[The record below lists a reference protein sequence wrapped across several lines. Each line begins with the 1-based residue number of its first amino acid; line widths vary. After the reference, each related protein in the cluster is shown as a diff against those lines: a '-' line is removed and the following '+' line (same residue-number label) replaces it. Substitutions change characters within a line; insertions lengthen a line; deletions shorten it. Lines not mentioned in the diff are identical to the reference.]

1 MSTSGGGGYC
11 DCGDDEAFLAHA
23 MCDKCAATKAKSGD
37 PNSSPDA
44 ESLKRFPSDAKERAE
59 LLFSAVCK
67 YCMLVTSE
75 RHADPKSV
83 RKKERIS
90 MFSITFRK
98 LEMFHVGA
106 KEKETWQEVANC
118 FAHNTHCLVLSND
131 NVHSYYD
138 VTRALKV
145 ALPDASDKI
154 VQDLTE
160 LVDKEGRAIL
170 KVGVYKVSLDAG
182 RWAPTVSFTHE
193 PFRSRIAL

>member
-1 MSTSGGGGYC
+1 
-11 DCGDDEAFLAHA
+11 
-23 MCDKCAATKAKSGD
+23 
-37 PNSSPDA
+37 
-44 ESLKRFPSDAKERAE
+44 
-59 LLFSAVCK
+59 
-67 YCMLVTSE
+67 
-75 RHADPKSV
+75 
-83 RKKERIS
+83 
-90 MFSITFRK
+90 
-98 LEMFHVGA
+98 MFHVGA

-118 FAHNTHCLVLSND
+118 FTHNTHCLVLSND